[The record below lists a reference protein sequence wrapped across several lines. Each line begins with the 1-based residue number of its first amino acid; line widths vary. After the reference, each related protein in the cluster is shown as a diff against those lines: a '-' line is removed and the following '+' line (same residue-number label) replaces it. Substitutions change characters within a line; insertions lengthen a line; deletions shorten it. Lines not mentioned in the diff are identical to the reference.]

1 MKKRLLMMLFL
12 VIPLIASSQESS
24 ISKFSLSVNP
34 IGFLQFGP
42 SVSAEVGLT
51 GNLALNAHVRFP
63 SLGLLS
69 FVVNAHDDGLDD
81 LNGFAF
87 GAGAIYFFGDK
98 MNKPYAG
105 VLMDYNRFKCLYAQN
120 ESWEWDETINSVVLL
135 LNGGY
140 RFRFE
145 SGFFIN
151 TGAFFGVA
159 INSWDW
165 DYTDAGYGESDT
177 DPRTGTDAQPFG
189 MVEVTFGFE
198 F

>member
-12 VIPLIASSQESS
+12 VIPLIASSQEYS

-34 IGFLQFGP
+34 LGFLQFGP
-42 SVSAEVGLT
+42 SISVETGIT

-63 SLGLLS
+63 SLGLISYAVL
-69 FVVNAHDDGLDD
+69 AHNDGLDE
-81 LNGFAF
+81 LTGIAF

-105 VLMDYNRFKCLYAQN
+105 MLIDYNRFVCLYAQN
-120 ESWEWDETINSVVLL
+120 KDWEWEKTTNSVVLL
-135 LNGGY
+135 FNGGY

-145 SGFFIN
+145 SGFFI

-165 DYTDAGYGESDT
+165 DYTDASYGSSDT
-177 DPRTGTDAQPFG
+177 SDRTGTDAQPFG

>member
-12 VIPLIASSQESS
+12 VIPLIASSQEYP
-24 ISKFSLSVNP
+24 ISKFALSVNP
-34 IGFLQFGP
+34 VGFLQFGP
-42 SVSAEVGLT
+42 SISVETGIT

-63 SLGLLS
+63 SLGLISYAVLAD
-69 FVVNAHDDGLDD
+69 NDGLDE
-81 LNGFAF
+81 LTGIAF

-98 MNKPYAG
+98 RNRPYAG
-105 VLMDYNRFKCLYAQN
+105 MLIDYNRFVCLYAQN
-120 ESWEWDETINSVVLL
+120 KDWEWEETTNSVVLL
-135 LNGGY
+135 FNGGY

-159 INSWDW
+159 INSWKW
-165 DYTDAGYGESDT
+165 DYTDSSYGSSGTSD
-177 DPRTGTDAQPFG
+177 RTGTDAQPFG

>member
-1 MKKRLLMMLFL
+1 MKKCLLMMLFL
-12 VIPLIASSQESS
+12 VIPLIASSQEYP
-24 ISKFSLSVNP
+24 ISKFALSVNP

-42 SVSAEVGLT
+42 SVSVEAGLT
-51 GNLALNAHVRFP
+51 GSLVLNAHVRFP
-63 SLGLLS
+63 TLGLLS
-69 FVVNAHDDGLDD
+69 YVVNDDNDGLDE
-81 LNGFAF
+81 LKGFAF
-87 GAGAIYFFGDK
+87 GAGVIYFFGDK
-98 MNKPYAG
+98 RNRPYAG
-105 VLMDYNRFKCLYAQN
+105 MLIDYNRFKGLYAEN
-120 ESWEWDETINSVVLL
+120 KDWEWDETTNSIVFL

-165 DYTDAGYGESDT
+165 DYTDTSYGSSDESS
-177 DPRTGTDAQPFG
+177 RTGTDAQPFG

>member
-1 MKKRLLMMLFL
+1 MTLFL
-12 VIPLIASSQESS
+12 AIPIIVSSQESS
-24 ISKFSLSVNP
+24 ISKFSLSANP

-42 SVSAEVGLT
+42 SISVEVGLT
-51 GNLALNAHVRFP
+51 GDLVLNAHVRFA

-69 FVVNAHDDGLDD
+69 YAVLADEDGLDD

-98 MNKPYAG
+98 TNRPYAG
-105 VLMDYNRFKCLYAQN
+105 LLIDYNRFYGLYGAN
-120 ESWEWDETINSVVLL
+120 ESWEWDETTNSIVFLF
-135 LNGGY
+135 NGGY

-159 INSWDW
+159 INMWDW
-165 DYTDAGYGESDT
+165 DYTDPSYGGSDS
-177 DPRTGTDAQPFG
+177 DRTGTSAQPFG
-189 MVEVTFGFE
+189 MVEITFGFE